1 MLVSRSARNNEI
13 NSSVRMIFGRI
24 LCNIIVSSLNY
35 ADISIFVELKS
46 FFKCEI
52 FLNESIFL
60 FIYCRIGLQSLT
72 ITIIYTGKK
81 FMYVIIKLT
90 LIIIFMPKFSSS
102 WFVSLFLVYIIQYSY
117 LFQKDFNKLCF
128 GILMRIVIIT

>member
-35 ADISIFVELKS
+35 ADISIFVELKL

-60 FIYCRIGLQSLT
+60 FIYCRIGLQSLAT
-72 ITIIYTGKK
+72 TIIYIDKK
-81 FMYVIIKLT
+81 FIYVIIKLT
-90 LIIIFMPKFSSS
+90 LIIIFMLEFSSS
-102 WFVSLFLVYIIQYSY
+102 WFVFLFLVHIIQYSY
-117 LFQKDFNKLCF
+117 LSQKDFNELCI
-128 GILMRIVIIT
+128 GILTRIVVIT